1 MGKMYSLFSQGKQ
14 EMEELAQTDELV
26 NHIAMLPLRY
36 KIVFFL
42 TLEHVNVLM
51 ERFPSY
57 EADLDYIDGLSRL
70 IDLVCEKAKDDDLSV
85 AADDLVICF
94 RKMLSGSMERLA
106 NAMKMYDE
114 ADEETLDDDTHI
126 SSFVEILS
134 VGCMYHAIHLI
145 LSRIAPMQ
153 EKEIKAMLTGRR
165 VKDHTMSFA
174 KIKKMAVEI
183 NKELVDVLNHT
194 FDELKNED

>member
-1 MGKMYSLFSQGKQ
+1 MGKYSLFPQGKQ
-14 EMEELAQTDELV
+14 MEELVRTDELV
-26 NHIAMLPLRY
+26 SRIAILPLRY

-51 ERFPSY
+51 DRFPSY
-57 EADLDYIDGLSRL
+57 EANLDYIDGLDRL
-70 IDLVCEKAKDDDLSV
+70 IDLVCDKAKDDELSV
-85 AADDLVICF
+85 AADDLVNRF

-126 SSFVEILS
+126 SSFVEILL

-153 EKEIKAMLTGRR
+153 EKEIKTMLVGRKM
-165 VKDHTMSFA
+165 KDHTMSFA

-183 NKELVDVLNHT
+183 NKELAGVLNHT
-194 FDELKNED
+194 FDELKNEN